1 MTETET
7 EALTR
12 FMRRLAVAVDELARS
27 LDGAPGRAAASLEA
41 IRPPLGK
48 RQRQIVGM
56 ARINSEDGMRAA
68 EIAAAMNG
76 PDAPNPYLIL
86 DSLERRGVL
95 ERTPNASPRR
105 YRLAPPYRAARPRPA
120 HQVVRDLETG
130 VGG

>member
-1 MTETET
+1 MTEP
-7 EALTR
+7 EALAQ
-12 FMRRLAVAVDELARS
+12 FMRRLAVAVEELARS
-27 LDGAPGRAAASLEA
+27 LDGASGRAAVSLAA

-56 ARINSEDGMRAA
+56 ARMDSEEGMRAA

-76 PDAPNPYLIL
+76 PGAPNPYLIL

-105 YRLAPPYRAARPRPA
+105 YRLAHPYRSRRPRA
-120 HQVVRDLETG
+120 VDLVRDVG
-130 VGG
+130 APVGG

>member
-1 MTETET
+1 MTEP
-7 EALTR
+7 EALAQ
-12 FMRRLAVAVDELARS
+12 FMRRLAVAVEELARS
-27 LDGAPGRAAASLEA
+27 LDGASGRAAVSLAA

-56 ARINSEDGMRAA
+56 ARMDSEEGMRAA

-76 PDAPNPYLIL
+76 PGAPNPYLIL

-95 ERTPNASPRR
+95 ERTPNAWPRR
-105 YRLAPPYRAARPRPA
+105 YRLAPPYRAAPPRPIDR
-120 HQVVRDLETG
+120 VVRDVGAG